1 MFVDNGTRASP
12 DNQGPDNW
20 GPDNLG
26 LTVTRGISS
35 QESKLKDLNNDC
47 VFPSRVNM
55 WQEHVI
61 QATPV

>member
-1 MFVDNGTRASP
+1 M
-12 DNQGPDNW
+12 GPEQVQIIKVQIIEV
-20 GPDNLG
+20 PDNLG